1 MKRTLIIAGI
11 ILVVVVIAM
20 IMINKASAKKDIS
33 TLYAT
38 AEKGQFEIVVTT
50 TGELQAE
57 FSTDIRGPEMTQS
70 RNIRSMDI
78 KIQDLVPEGTEVKE
92 GDFVASLD
100 KTSFDN
106 TLKDELERLETMNT
120 SYQMKLLDSA
130 VTLSNLRDNIKNQ
143 VYTVEEA
150 DITLQQSK
158 YEPPTTIRQAE
169 INLDK
174 AKRTL
179 DQLQRSYELR
189 YQQALSDIKNAEQD
203 IRDENQRVR
212 DLQDVLAKFTIRAPS
227 SGMVIYKK
235 DRSGT
240 KRKIGSSISPFD
252 PVVATLPDLKS
263 MISKTYVNEIDVSKV
278 KSGQKVSIIVD
289 AFPER
294 QYSGVVT
301 SVANIGEQLPNADAK
316 VFEVLIKVDGSD
328 PILRPSMTTGNK
340 IITKTIDNVTF
351 IPLECVQT
359 GEDSIPVVYLKNRTK
374 HVVVLGEANENNV
387 IVDQGIEP
395 GDVLYL
401 STPESPEKSKLVGAD
416 LINVIKER
424 EKAKKDEEIRIRK
437 EAEKALEERSRMMGS
452 QEMMQFQN
460 MGGGNNQNMGQGRQ
474 RTGTDA
480 QFGTQGGG
488 QRGGGTRDTAAMRRF
503 MQMRNQQGGTRDTAA
518 MRRFM
523 QQRNQQGG
531 QQGARRDTS
540 ARRRNNTQEVIK
552 QDAKPSESPVL

>member
-11 ILVVVVIAM
+11 VVIIA
-20 IMINKASAKKDIS
+20 IIALIIINKATSKKDIS
-33 TLYAT
+33 TLYAS
-38 AEKGQFEIVVTT
+38 AEKGTFEIVVTT

-78 KIQDLVPEGTEVKE
+78 KIQDLIPEGTEVKE

-100 KTSFDN
+100 KTTFDN
-106 TLKDELERLETMNT
+106 SLKDELERLETQNT
-120 SYQMKLLDSA
+120 AYQMKLLDSA
-130 VTLSNLRDNIKNQ
+130 VTLSNLRDQIKNQ
-143 VYTVEEA
+143 VFTVEEA

-179 DQLQRSYELR
+179 DQLSRSYDLR
-189 YQQALSDIKNAEQD
+189 LQQSISDIRNQEQD
-203 IRDENQRVR
+203 IRDQQQRVK
-212 DLQDVLAKFTIRAPS
+212 DLQDVLAKFTITAPS

-240 KRKIGSSISPFD
+240 KRKVGSSISPWD

-278 KSGQKVSIIVD
+278 KSGQKVSIVVD

-294 QYSGVVT
+294 SYTGVVT
-301 SVANIGEQLPNADAK
+301 TVANIGEQLPNADAK
-316 VFEVLIKVDGSD
+316 VFEVIIKVDGSD

-340 IITKTIDNVTF
+340 IITKTIDNVIF

-374 HVVVLGEANENNV
+374 HVVVLSESNENNV
-387 IVDQGIEP
+387 IADQGIEP

-401 STPESPEKSKLVGAD
+401 STPEGTEKFRLVGD
-416 LINVIKER
+416 ELKTVIKDR
-424 EKAKKDEEIRIRK
+424 EKAKKEEEIRIRK
-437 EAEKALEERSRMMGS
+437 EAEKALEERAKMMNVS
-452 QEMMQFQN
+452 PEMIQQFQN
-460 MGGGNNQNMGQGRQ
+460 MRGGGNNQMGQ
-474 RTGTDA
+474 
-480 QFGTQGGG
+480 QGGMRSGGRDTASMRRRMMGG
-488 QRGGGTRDTAAMRRF
+488 QQGGVRDTAAMRRF
-503 MQMRNQQGGTRDTAA
+503 RNMQ
-518 MRRFM
+518 
-523 QQRNQQGG
+523 QQGG
-531 QQGARRDTS
+531 QQGGTRRDTTT
-540 ARRRNNTQEVIK
+540 RRRTGSQT
-552 QDAKPSESPVL
+552 